1 MTAIQPPAPAPV
13 DPWNLS
19 LAEFSSQVLEAKGK
33 INVQYGL
40 GTLNGAAAQR
50 DLTGD
55 GQPEFIYTFSSGQTL
70 IAVSNYGETKTTYE
84 DKTEMITRGTGRYK
98 TETKYRTYTVREK
111 TGTRSVENQDCT
123 EHDAAEQYN
132 EELKYWDGGDPLPPG
147 AGIRRNQKPPKP
159 KTVPPCKTWTTQE
172 DVYED
177 VEKTKSYT
185 EQVEI
190 TETVPVTKQ
199 VPVSKPVM
207 DFGDVDADG
216 NRREKTIG
224 KIVQHDDPNTRD
236 IETYDVPVYTL
247 VLEQKAPPPPP
258 PPLPEPKVV
267 KKSSALPTEL
277 KKN

>member
-1 MTAIQPPAPAPV
+1 MKTIQPPAPAPV

-19 LAEFSSQVLEAKGK
+19 LPEFSAQVLDPKGK
-33 INVQYGL
+33 INKQYGL

-55 GQPEFIYTFSSGQTL
+55 GQPEFIYTFSSGQTV
-70 IAVSNYGETKTTYE
+70 IAVSNYGATKTTYE
-84 DKTEMITRGTGRYK
+84 DKTEMVTRGTGRYK
-98 TETKYRTYTVREK
+98 TETKYRTYTTREK
-111 TGTRSVENQDCT
+111 TGTRTEQHEDCSA
-123 EHDAAEQYN
+123 HDAAEKYN
-132 EELKYWDGGDPLPPG
+132 KGPRPRRGKDPETGQWDVVGGPPDVLKD
-147 AGIRRNQKPPKP
+147 
-159 KTVPPCKTWTTQE
+159 VPPCKTWTTQE
-172 DVYED
+172 PVYED
-177 VEKTKSYT
+177 VTHHEPYT

-216 NRREKTIG
+216 NRRETTIG
-224 KIVQHDDPNTRD
+224 KIVQKDDPNTRD

-258 PPLPEPKVV
+258 PPPEPPKVV
-267 KKSSALPTEL
+267 KKSSALPTEF
-277 KKN
+277 KSN